1 MAVVAPDV
9 VVAMVA
15 GTVVVGAPAVVV
27 ATSVVALGAALLI
40 SVAVV
45 AGVSGSEL
53 PPHVETKRIRITVH
67 MVIVTFELIRCYTP

>member
-40 SVAVV
+40 SAAMV
-45 AGVSGSEL
+45 AGVSETEL
-53 PPHVETKRIRITVH
+53 PPHAETKRTRITDQ
-67 MVIVTFELIRCYTP
+67 MDMVTFEVIK